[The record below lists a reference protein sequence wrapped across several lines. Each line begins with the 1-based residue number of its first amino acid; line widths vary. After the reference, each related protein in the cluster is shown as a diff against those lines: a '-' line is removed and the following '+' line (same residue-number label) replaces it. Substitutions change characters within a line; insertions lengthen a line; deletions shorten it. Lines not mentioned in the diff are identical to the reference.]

1 MKFNANSK
9 SSKADCWTYKTKL
22 MESTDMFA
30 QEHFPD
36 IKRRKEITLALN
48 ICKEMNKEQK
58 IGARIVRRSL
68 ENNKNTNLLKY
79 GDQVLKG
86 FAITWHKQPVVHY
99 VDFNKIGKFFH
110 NSLCMKIVTN
120 IFCIGPSAV
129 SLLKRLLCNKNL
141 IVNIIDAKLFY
152 KIIFQCCNI
161 VPLCK
166 FRDPFVADWLING
179 QQKNTLENLVIFKN
193 HSCSFTI

>member
-1 MKFNANSK
+1 MKSDVNVK
-9 SSKADCWTYKTKL
+9 SLKLDSWTYKTKL
-22 MESTDMFA
+22 IESIDMFA

-36 IKRRKEITLALN
+36 IKRRKEITLAMN
-48 ICKEMNKEQK
+48 ICKEMSNEQK

-68 ENNKNTNLLKY
+68 ENNINTNFLKFEN
-79 GDQVLKG
+79 QVLKG
-86 FAITWHKQPVVHY
+86 FAITWYKQPVIHY

-110 NSLCMKIVTN
+110 KSLFLKMITI
-120 IFCIGPSAV
+120 IFCIGVSAV

-141 IVNIIDAKLFY
+141 IVNIIDAKLCY

-193 HSCSFTI
+193 DSSSFAF